1 MCLCLIET
9 RYGRDICVRVSNVRP
24 ATPNIDGRRAA
35 RRESSSEISSTMLDV
50 SNSKRETGHY
60 IGCWSMIYPPLRVLC
75 ATQHNNRGPL
85 PPAGDPRYISRDHDS
100 SSFLLYNIQRKR
112 RNFIYFSWLYIDDRF
127 FSGCTYAW

>member
-1 MCLCLIET
+1 MCLRLIET

-50 SNSKRETGHY
+50 SNSQKRNWPLHRLLIDDIST
-60 IGCWSMIYPPLRVLC
+60 SLSLRVLC
-75 ATQHNNRGPL
+75 ATQHNNREPL

-100 SSFLLYNIQRKR
+100 SYYFFCPLSRLLYNIQRKR
-112 RNFIYFSWLYIDDRF
+112 RNVIIFLLDDRF
-127 FSGCTYAW
+127 